1 MKTRSTFVSMGV
13 VAFGLASLLIA
24 RPAVAASG
32 LPPDPGPHGCLLS
45 DPPLP
50 VVHDSDTS
58 HIGGNHCTYR
68 QIGAS
73 GGSFFG
79 AATAWSFTWC
89 TPPPPKVKHQ
99 PCKPDGHIAG
109 SGPVVSGLL
118 GTIPY
123 GDLVTVSVRGGLV
136 SCGTPADT

>member
-1 MKTRSTFVSMGV
+1 VKAKSTFLSIGV
-13 VAFGLASLLIA
+13 VGFGLTSLLVA
-24 RPAVAASG
+24 MPAHAAPG

-50 VVHDSDTS
+50 TLHDSDTS
-58 HIGGNHCTYR
+58 HIGGNHCQYR

-79 AATAWSFTWC
+79 AAAGWSFTWC
-89 TPPPPKVKHQ
+89 TPSPPKVKKKT
-99 PCKPDGHIAG
+99 CKPDGHIAG

-123 GDLVTVSVRGGLV
+123 GDEVTVSVKGGVV